1 MCTLAEMGDLVREM
15 RAAEAIGGE
24 EEGLVGAEGAESE
37 GVKPADRP

>member
-24 EEGLVGAEGAESE
+24 EEEGLVEAEGVRA
-37 GVKPADRP
+37 